1 MLRIVYMGT
10 PDFAV
15 PALEALAGSGH
26 QVVLCVA
33 KPDVPRDRGKKLQSC
48 PVKQAAQALGIPVET
63 PEKIRKNEEFLNRLE
78 DLAPDLIV
86 VAAYG
91 KILPKAVL
99 DVPRLGCVNIHASL
113 LPKYRGAAPIHRA
126 VINGDDETGISLMYM
141 AQALDSGD
149 VIAQRRT
156 PVGEKTTGL
165 LFDELA
171 SMGADLLIETLPA
184 LEEGTAGRT
193 PQDES
198 LATYAPMVF
207 KEDGVIDFSKDART
221 VCCLVRGFCS
231 WPTAS
236 TVYAGQ
242 VMKVH
247 MAREAGR
254 LSDICPG
261 GAAPGTVVKA
271 DKTGLYVACGGDT
284 AAALT
289 NIQMPG
295 KKAMDVSAWLLGN
308 RIEIGTVLG

>member
-1 MLRIVYMGT
+1 MNRNNTI
-10 PDFAV
+10 
-15 PALEALAGSGH
+15 
-26 QVVLCVA
+26 
-33 KPDVPRDRGKKLQSC
+33 
-48 PVKQAAQALGIPVET
+48 
-63 PEKIRKNEEFLNRLE
+63 KIR
-78 DLAPDLIV
+78 V
-86 VAAYG
+86 
-91 KILPKAVL
+91 
-99 DVPRLGCVNIHASL
+99 S
-113 LPKYRGAAPIHRA
+113 
-126 VINGDDETGISLMYM
+126 DDEKASILKCAEKARMNISTYIRNS
-141 AQALDSGD
+141 AL
-149 VIAQRRT
+149 
-156 PVGEKTTGL
+156 
-165 LFDELA
+165 
-171 SMGADLLIETLPA
+171 
-184 LEEGTAGRT
+184 
-193 PQDES
+193 QD
-198 LATYAPMVF
+198 

-284 AAALT
+284 AAVLT